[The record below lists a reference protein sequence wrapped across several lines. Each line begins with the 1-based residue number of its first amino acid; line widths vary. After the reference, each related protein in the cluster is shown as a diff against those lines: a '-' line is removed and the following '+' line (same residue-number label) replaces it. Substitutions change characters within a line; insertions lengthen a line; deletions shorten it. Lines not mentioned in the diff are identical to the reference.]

1 MIVAPFRRVRP
12 LSSVMERGSQSR
24 GNTVRTNKQKECD
37 DAKFGRKKGH
47 VLDKDDLKP
56 QKATGRSIPL
66 RDFSIHLI
74 PIHNSIYDSLD
85 FELPIVST
93 CIKKEEEE
101 SGDEEDE
108 ENKLRTHALRP
119 TADKNKT

>member
-12 LSSVMERGSQSR
+12 LSLVMERGSQSR

-93 CIKKEEEE
+93 CMKKEEE

-108 ENKLRTHALRP
+108 ENKLRTHSLRP
-119 TADKNKT
+119 TVDKNQT

>member
-93 CIKKEEEE
+93 CIKKEEE

-119 TADKNKT
+119 TVDKNKT

>member
-1 MIVAPFRRVRP
+1 
-12 LSSVMERGSQSR
+12 MERGSQSR

-47 VLDKDDLKP
+47 VLDKDDLKR

-93 CIKKEEEE
+93 CIKKEEE

-119 TADKNKT
+119 TVDKNKT